1 MVELGTMDTL
11 SAVIS
16 EFFNP
21 TSVWS
26 VVFRGVIW
34 FIIAAVIIV
43 SVDSPNP
50 TKSFRKMKSNLGFS
64 ILFIVVSSAL
74 MYLLFGYAQTS

>member
-1 MVELGTMDTL
+1 MD
-11 SAVIS
+11 SIANIIS

-21 TSVWS
+21 SSVWS

-50 TKSFRKMKSNLGFS
+50 VKSFRHMKSNLGFS
-64 ILFIVVSSAL
+64 IVFIVISSAL